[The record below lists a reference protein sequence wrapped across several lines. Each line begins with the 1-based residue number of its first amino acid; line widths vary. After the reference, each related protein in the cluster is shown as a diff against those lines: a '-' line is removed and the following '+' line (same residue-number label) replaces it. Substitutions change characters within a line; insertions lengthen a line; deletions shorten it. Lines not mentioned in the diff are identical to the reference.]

1 MSDAAE
7 RDISR
12 GLRLHRS
19 GCFAEAEAAYLR
31 VLEAE
36 PDHPEA
42 LHLLGLVALQSGDLG
57 IAVERMSRSIAV
69 GGERPD
75 VLANL
80 AAAYRAAGALPL
92 VEACWRRAL
101 AVDADY
107 APAIRG
113 LAAVLMDLGRFREAE
128 DHLRRVVESDPGHAA
143 DHNALGNVA
152 RALGRDRD
160 AAERFRRAVALEPRH
175 TEALNNL
182 GLAQA
187 VLGETEDAV
196 RRFRRVLEISPD
208 RVEALYNLGNVL
220 TGLHRFDEAATA
232 FETAIRIDPDFAGAH
247 VHLAFVRLLTGDF
260 ERGWAELEWRWRAK
274 GFPDPLRRFRR
285 PRWDGAPLAG
295 RTILMVAE
303 QGLGDTIQFAR
314 YGPLLARRGGRVVL
328 ESPPEL
334 VRLLRTLPGD
344 VEVVARGDDPP
355 RFDCYAALMSL
366 PGLMGT
372 TLETVPAEVPYLE
385 AEPELALAWR
395 RRLEAIVPAGDAV
408 RVGVCWKGSP
418 DNPRDRERSLGL
430 DRLEPILRLPGIHG
444 FGLQVGSGR
453 HEVATP
459 PPGVAFTDL
468 SDDLA
473 AGPDSFVDTAAAI
486 TALDLVITVDTA
498 VAHLAGALGRPVWI
512 LLPYAPDWRWALGRD
527 DSPWYPTARLFRQPA
542 PGAVDDAVDAA
553 RRALSDVRSSRV
565 TGRAGVD
572 VP

>member
-1 MSDAAE
+1 M
-7 RDISR
+7 
-12 GLRLHRS
+12 
-19 GCFAEAEAAYLR
+19 
-31 VLEAE
+31 LEAE

-395 RRLEAIVPAGDAV
+395 RRLEAIVPAGTRSASASAG
-408 RVGVCWKGSP
+408 RGARTIPGTGNAPSASTAWSQSCGS
-418 DNPRDRERSLGL
+418 R
-430 DRLEPILRLPGIHG
+430 
-444 FGLQVGSGR
+444 GSM
-453 HEVATP
+453 A
-459 PPGVAFTDL
+459 
-468 SDDLA
+468 SDC
-473 AGPDSFVDTAAAI
+473 
-486 TALDLVITVDTA
+486 
-498 VAHLAGALGRPVWI
+498 
-512 LLPYAPDWRWALGRD
+512 RW
-527 DSPWYPTARLFRQPA
+527 
-542 PGAVDDAVDAA
+542 
-553 RRALSDVRSSRV
+553 
-565 TGRAGVD
+565 GRAGTRWRRHRPGWPSPTSATTSPPDPIPSSTRRRRSRPSTSSSRWIRRWPTWPARSAVLSGSCSPMRPTGD
-572 VP
+572 GLSGGTTVPGIRPLASSASRRPGPWTTPSTPPAERSAMSGHRVSPVAPAWTCLERQPRSSISSTSCAT